1 MTLGGFRGRGER
13 GGIFNNGSEPRSTP
27 ARDEPTSLTAY
38 IDKGVEL
45 IGKIRSKGSVRID
58 GRIKGEV
65 RCKQTVIIGQ
75 SASVQAKIEAETAI
89 VSGEVNG
96 DIHATKMIT
105 LDKNAR
111 VTGNLT
117 TPGIVIEE
125 GARLRGQIL
134 IGVEDE
140 AESKPAAREQ
150 SQDAAPKTSEERASG
165 NRRRTPRTP
174 APSAQV

>member
-13 GGIFNNGSEPRSTP
+13 GGIFNNGGEPRSTES
-27 ARDEPTSLTAY
+27 REEPTSLTAY
-38 IDKGVEL
+38 IDDGVEFS
-45 IGKIRSKGSVRID
+45 GKLRSKGSVRID

-75 SASVQAKIEAETAI
+75 SASVQARIEAETAI
-89 VSGEVNG
+89 VSGEVSG

-134 IGVEDE
+134 IGGDDE
-140 AESKPAAREQ
+140 VESKPAREET
-150 SQDAAPKTSEERASG
+150 QDAAPKTSAERASG
-165 NRRRTPRTP
+165 SRRRTPRAPT
-174 APSAQV
+174 PSARV